1 MLWAIVVAWLHYIG
15 VMLFLACLLGE
26 HLVLKPEP
34 TLAQARTLQI
44 LDGTY
49 GGSAT
54 VVVVTGV
61 LRMFLEK
68 GASYYFHDVAFWILV
83 GLFVVIGLLSAYPT
97 MIFIRWRKIVGAG
110 QTPTLAPGQFRR
122 IQMILRT
129 EMLLLLL
136 APLFATGMAHG
147 WLTFG

>member
-1 MLWAIVVAWLHYIG
+1 MLWPIVAAWLHYIG

-49 GGSAT
+49 GGSAA
-54 VVVVTGV
+54 VVLATGIW
-61 LRMFLEK
+61 RMFLEK
-68 GASYYFHDVAFWILV
+68 GVGYYLHDVAFHILV
-83 GLFVVIGLLSAYPT
+83 ALFVIIGLLSIYPT
-97 MIFIRWRKIVGAG
+97 VIFIRWRRITAAG
-110 QTPTLAPGQFRR
+110 QTPTLALGQFKR
-122 IQMILRT
+122 IQMILRV
-129 EMLLLLL
+129 EMLLLLI

-147 WLTFG
+147 WLTFS

>member
-1 MLWAIVVAWLHYIG
+1 MLWPIVVAWIHYIG
-15 VMLFLACLLGE
+15 IMLFLACLLGE

-49 GGSAT
+49 GGAAT
-54 VVVVTGV
+54 VVLITGIM
-61 LRMFLEK
+61 RMYLEK
-68 GASYYFHDVAFWILV
+68 GVGYYLHDAAFLILV
-83 GLFVVIGLLSAYPT
+83 ALFVVIGLMSAYPT
-97 MIFIRWRKIVGAG
+97 VIFIRWRKIVGAG
-110 QTPTLAPGQFRR
+110 QTPTLAPGQFKN

-129 EMLLLLL
+129 EMALLLI

-147 WLTFG
+147 WLTFS